1 MQTPTEE
8 LFGNIIV
15 YAVGIFLGLLLGM
28 ALGWS
33 SRDKE
38 IRQLEQAAIERGYA
52 QFLPRETNQPSE
64 TVFTWNTK
72 QPTQK

>member
-1 MQTPTEE
+1 
-8 LFGNIIV
+8 
-15 YAVGIFLGLLLGM
+15 M

>member
-8 LFGNIIV
+8 LVGNIII
-15 YAVGIFLGLLLGM
+15 YGVGIFFGLLLGM
-28 ALGWS
+28 ALGWG

-38 IRQLEQAAIERGYA
+38 VRKFQQAAVERGYA

-64 TVFTWNTK
+64 TVFTWK
-72 QPTQK
+72 K